1 MSASHIVPEER
12 FSGEL
17 KGGIVPEERLSEE
30 VKGRRQSEYPVHPLF
45 LNRWSPRSF
54 ADRPVP
60 DDVLFTVLEAARW
73 APSSN
78 NDQPWRFLVART
90 EEQRRKF
97 LSFIRPNNRLW
108 VDRAPAL
115 VLMASHKRRPNG
127 DPNPA
132 HAFDTGTAWGYLSI
146 QAALLGLITRA
157 IGGFDKEAARAALRV
172 PDDYE
177 LHAVIAIGYRGPRE
191 QLPEPLREREW
202 PNQRR
207 PLRESVIEG
216 EFPAEAGPQ

>member
-1 MSASHIVPEER
+1 MSSFPIVPEEKL
-12 FSGEL
+12 FGERNGSL
-17 KGGIVPEERLSEE
+17 PEERLSEE
-30 VKGRRQSEYPVHPLF
+30 VKGRRQSGYPVHPLF

-78 NDQPWRFLVART
+78 NDQPWRFFVART
-90 EEQRRKF
+90 EEERQKF

-108 VDRAPAL
+108 ADRAPAL
-115 VLMASHKRRPNG
+115 VLLASHKRRPDG
-127 DPNPA
+127 SPNPA

-146 QAALLGLITRA
+146 QAALLGLATRA

-172 PDDYE
+172 PDDFD

-191 QLPEPLREREW
+191 ELPEPLREREW
-202 PNQRR
+202 PTGRR
-207 PLRESVIEG
+207 SLHESVIEG
-216 EFPAEAGPQ
+216 GFPAEVGQQ